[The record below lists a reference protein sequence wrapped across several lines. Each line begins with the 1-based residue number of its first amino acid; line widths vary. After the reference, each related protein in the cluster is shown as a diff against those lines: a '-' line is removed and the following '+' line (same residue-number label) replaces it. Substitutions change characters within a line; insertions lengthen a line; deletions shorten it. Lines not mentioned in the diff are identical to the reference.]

1 MHRLAIIFVYCQLIG
16 HDNSLSTEQF
26 MSNKATL
33 TLNGKNFEFDTGIG
47 SENEKYIDIAPLR
60 PKTGYITMDP
70 GFGNT
75 GSCFSSITFVDGK
88 NGILQIRGYPI
99 EELAE
104 KASFVEVAY
113 LILYGELPDEDDL
126 RNFSAGLKEHAPLHT
141 NLEHH
146 FSGFPKSAPPMA
158 ILSAMLNLV
167 SCFHPEVLEVTSAG
181 TEFNKTASLL
191 LSKVRTIAAFA
202 YRMASG
208 KPINHPNPHLG
219 YCGNLLH
226 MMFSDPYQEYHV
238 SPIVEKALNLFLI
251 LHADHEQNC
260 STSTVRVVGSSR
272 ANLFSSVAAGVC
284 ALWGPLHGG
293 ANIGVINMLEDI
305 QASGN
310 KPEYY
315 IEKAKDKNDPF
326 RLMGFGH
333 RVYKNF
339 DPRSLILKKQV
350 HTLLDA
356 LNIEDNLLDIAL
368 ELEETTLKDDYFISR
383 NLYPNVDFYSGILLR
398 AIGIPLNMYTVMFS
412 IGRMPGWI
420 ANWKELLDHK
430 QRISRPRQIYTGKT
444 KRHYVPLVE
453 R

>member
-1 MHRLAIIFVYCQLIG
+1 MSSKAILKV
-16 HDNSLSTEQF
+16 DNQE
-26 MSNKATL
+26 
-33 TLNGKNFEFDTGIG
+33 FEFDVITGT
-47 SENEKYIDIAPLR
+47 ENEKCFDITSLR
-60 PKTGYITMDP
+60 SETGYITMDP

-75 GSCFSSITFVDGK
+75 GSCYSSITYVDGAK
-88 NGILQIRGYPI
+88 GILQYRGYPI
-99 EELAE
+99 EEVAE
-104 KASFVEVAY
+104 KASFVEIAY
-113 LILYGELPDEDDL
+113 LILYGELPNEIEL
-126 RNFSAGLKEHAPLHT
+126 RNFSAQLKEHAPLHT

-181 TEFNKTASLL
+181 TEFDRTATLL

-208 KPINHPNPHLG
+208 KVINHPNPNLS
-219 YCGNLLH
+219 YCGNFLH
-226 MMFSDPYQEYHV
+226 MMFSDPYQEYQV

-272 ANLFSSVAAGVC
+272 ANLFSSVSAGVC

-293 ANIGVINMLEDI
+293 ANAGVIAMLEDI
-305 QASGN
+305 HASGR

-315 IEKAKDKNDPF
+315 IEKAKDRNDPF
-326 RLMGFGH
+326 KLMGFGH
-333 RVYKNF
+333 RIYKNF
-339 DPRSLILKKQV
+339 DPRSIILKKQV
-350 HTLLDA
+350 HNVLNELEIDDSLL
-356 LNIEDNLLDIAL
+356 EIAL
-368 ELEETTLKDDYFISR
+368 KLEEKILKDDFFIER

-398 AIGIPLNMYTVMFS
+398 AIGIPLNMYTVMFA

-444 KRHYVPLVE
+444 KRP
-453 R
+453 

>member
-1 MHRLAIIFVYCQLIG
+1 M
-16 HDNSLSTEQF
+16 EQI

-33 TLNGKNFEFDTGIG
+33 NLDGKSFEFDIVTG
-47 SENEKYIDIAPLR
+47 SEDEKCVDISSLR
-60 PKTGYITMDP
+60 SETGYITMDP

-75 GSCFSSITFVDGK
+75 GSCFSSITYVDGT
-88 NGILQIRGYPI
+88 NGILQYRGYPI
-99 EELAE
+99 EEVAE
-104 KASFVEVAY
+104 KASFVEIAY
-113 LILYGELPDEDDL
+113 LVLYGELPNEEQL
-126 RNFSAGLKEHAPLHT
+126 REFSAGLKEHAPLHT

-181 TEFNKTASLL
+181 AEFERTATLL
-191 LSKVRTIAAFA
+191 MSKVRTIAAFA
-202 YRMASG
+202 YRMAAG

-219 YCGNLLH
+219 YCGNFLH
-226 MMFSDPYQEYHV
+226 MMFSDPYQEYQV
-238 SPIVEKALNLFLI
+238 SPVVEKALNLFLI

-293 ANIGVINMLEDI
+293 ANAAVIAMLEDI
-305 QASGN
+305 RVSGK
-310 KPEYY
+310 KPEHC
-315 IEKAKDKNDPF
+315 IERAKDKNDPF

-339 DPRSLILKKQV
+339 DPRSIILKKQV
-350 HTLLDA
+350 HKLLA
-356 LNIEDNLLDIAL
+356 ELNIEDNLLDLAL
-368 ELEETTLKDDYFISR
+368 ELEEATLKDDYFISR

-398 AIGIPLNMYTVMFS
+398 AIGIPLNMYSVMFA

-444 KRHYVPLVE
+444 KRPYVTLME

>member
-1 MHRLAIIFVYCQLIG
+1 
-16 HDNSLSTEQF
+16 

-33 TLNGKNFEFDTGIG
+33 NLDGKSFEFDIVTG
-47 SENEKYIDIAPLR
+47 SEDEKCVDISSLR
-60 PKTGYITMDP
+60 SETGYITMDP

-75 GSCFSSITFVDGK
+75 GSCFSSITYVDGT
-88 NGILQIRGYPI
+88 NGILQYRGYPI
-99 EELAE
+99 EEVAE
-104 KASFVEVAY
+104 KASFVEIAY
-113 LILYGELPDEDDL
+113 LVLYGELPNEEQL
-126 RNFSAGLKEHAPLHT
+126 REFSAGLKEHAPLHT

-181 TEFNKTASLL
+181 AEFERTATLL
-191 LSKVRTIAAFA
+191 MSKVRTIAAFA
-202 YRMASG
+202 YRMAAG
-208 KPINHPNPHLG
+208 KPINHPNHHLG
-219 YCGNLLH
+219 YCGNFLH
-226 MMFSDPYQEYHV
+226 MMFSDPYQEYQV
-238 SPIVEKALNLFLI
+238 SPVVEKALNLFLI

-293 ANIGVINMLEDI
+293 ANAAVIAMLEDI
-305 QASGN
+305 RVSGK
-310 KPEYY
+310 KPEHC
-315 IEKAKDKNDPF
+315 IERAKDKNDPF

-339 DPRSLILKKQV
+339 DPRSIILKKQV
-350 HTLLDA
+350 HKLLA
-356 LNIEDNLLDIAL
+356 ELNIEDNLLDLAL
-368 ELEETTLKDDYFISR
+368 ELEEATLKDDYFISR

-398 AIGIPLNMYTVMFS
+398 AIGIPLNMYSVMFA

-444 KRHYVPLVE
+444 KRPYVTLME

>member
-1 MHRLAIIFVYCQLIG
+1 MTNSA
-16 HDNSLSTEQF
+16 SLS
-26 MSNKATL
+26 
-33 TLNGKNFEFDTGIG
+33 LNGKEYTLDVITGT
-47 SENEKYIDIAPLR
+47 ENEQCIDIQQLR
-60 PKTGYITMDP
+60 NQSGCITMDP

-75 GSCFSSITFVDGK
+75 GSCYSSITYVDGK
-88 NGILQIRGYPI
+88 NGILRYRGYPI

-104 KASFVEVAY
+104 NATFVEVAY
-113 LILYGELPDEDDL
+113 LILYGELPTQQQL
-126 RNFSAGLKEHAPLHT
+126 CTFSRSLEEHAPIHT

-167 SCFHPEVLEVTSAG
+167 SCFHPEVLEVNSEG
-181 TEFNKTASLL
+181 PEFDRTAALL
-191 LSKVRTIAAFA
+191 LSKVRTISAFA

-208 KPINHPNPHLG
+208 KPFNQPNPNLSYCNNFLHL
-219 YCGNLLH
+219 
-226 MMFSDPYQEYHV
+226 MFSDPYREYTP
-238 SPIVEKALNLFLI
+238 SPTIEKALNLFLI

-293 ANIGVINMLEDI
+293 ANTAVINMLEDI
-305 QASGN
+305 KASG
-310 KPEYY
+310 KPLKHYLDM
-315 IEKAKDKNDPF
+315 AKDKDNPY

-339 DPRSLILKKQV
+339 DPRSRILKKHV
-350 HTLLDA
+350 DEVLKE
-356 LNIEDNLLDIAL
+356 LNTHDPLLDIAV
-368 ELEETTLKDDYFISR
+368 ELEQETLQDEYFISR

-398 AIGIPLNMYTVMFS
+398 AIGIPLNMYTVMFA

-420 ANWKELLDHK
+420 ANWKELLEHN
-430 QRISRPRQIYTGKT
+430 QRISRPRQIYTGET
-444 KRHYVPLVE
+444 TRSFVPREKR
-453 R
+453 

>member
-1 MHRLAIIFVYCQLIG
+1 
-16 HDNSLSTEQF
+16 
-26 MSNKATL
+26 MSDKATL
-33 TLNGKNFEFDTGIG
+33 NVDGKSYEFDVITG
-47 SENEKYIDIAPLR
+47 SENEKCIDMQNLR
-60 PKTGYITMDP
+60 AETGYITMDP

-75 GSCFSSITFVDGK
+75 GSCYSSITYVDGAK
-88 NGILQIRGYPI
+88 GILRYRGYPI

-104 KASFVEVAY
+104 KAIFIETAY
-113 LILYGELPDEDDL
+113 LILYGQLPD
-126 RNFSAGLKEHAPLHT
+126 RNQLHLFSERIKEHAPIHT

-167 SCFHPEVLEVTSAG
+167 ACFHPEVLEVPTTG
-181 TEFNKTASLL
+181 EEFDRTASLL

-202 YRMASG
+202 YRMAAG
-208 KPINHPNPHLG
+208 RPINHPNHNLT
-219 YCGNLLH
+219 YCGNFLH
-226 MMFSDPYQEYHV
+226 MMFSDPYNEYKV
-238 SPIVEKALNLFLI
+238 TPTIDKALNLFLI

-293 ANIGVINMLEDI
+293 ANAAVINMLEDM
-305 QASGN
+305 QNSGR
-310 KPEYY
+310 PLTYY
-315 IEKAKDKNDPF
+315 LDKAKDKDDPF

-339 DPRSLILKKQV
+339 DPRSIILKKRV
-350 HTLLDA
+350 HDVLEELKIQDS
-356 LNIEDNLLDIAL
+356 LLDIAL
-368 ELEETTLKDDYFISR
+368 ELEEITLSDDYFVSR

-398 AIGIPLNMYTVMFS
+398 AIGIPLDMYTVMFA

-420 ANWKELLDHK
+420 ANWKELHDHK
-430 QRISRPRQIYTGKT
+430 LRISRPRQIYTGET
-444 KRHYVPLVE
+444 VRHFVPISE

>member
-1 MHRLAIIFVYCQLIG
+1 MTDKAVLKV
-16 HDNSLSTEQF
+16 DNKEY
-26 MSNKATL
+26 
-33 TLNGKNFEFDTGIG
+33 EFDVITGT
-47 SENEKYIDIAPLR
+47 ENEKCFDIASLR
-60 PKTGYITMDP
+60 SDTGFITMDP

-75 GSCFSSITFVDGK
+75 GSCFSSITYVDGAK
-88 NGILQIRGYPI
+88 GILQYRGYPI
-99 EELAE
+99 EEVAE
-104 KASFVEVAY
+104 KASFVEIAY
-113 LILYGELPDEDDL
+113 LILYGELPNEIEL
-126 RNFSAGLKEHAPLHT
+126 RNFSAQLKEHAPLHT

-181 TEFNKTASLL
+181 AEFDRTATLL

-208 KPINHPNPHLG
+208 KVINHPNPHLS
-219 YCGNLLH
+219 YCGNFLH
-226 MMFSDPYQEYHV
+226 MMFSDPYQEYQV

-272 ANLFSSVAAGVC
+272 ANLFSSVSAGVC

-293 ANIGVINMLEDI
+293 ANAGVIAMLEDI
-305 QASGN
+305 HASGR

-326 RLMGFGH
+326 KLMGFGH
-333 RVYKNF
+333 RIYKNF
-339 DPRSLILKKQV
+339 DPRSIILKKQV
-350 HTLLDA
+350 HNVLNELEIDDSLL
-356 LNIEDNLLDIAL
+356 EIAL
-368 ELEETTLKDDYFISR
+368 KLEEKILKDEFFIER

-398 AIGIPLNMYTVMFS
+398 AIGIPLNMYTVMFA

-444 KRHYVPLVE
+444 KRSYISLHE

>member
-1 MHRLAIIFVYCQLIG
+1 MPLFG
-16 HDNSLSTEQF
+16 HDNSLCTEQF